1 MQGTGLRNNTPI
13 MLSAPN
19 AAERIA
25 HRGSPRERTENTLPG
40 FLLALEHGADAVE
53 LDVHATSDG
62 EVVVHHDF
70 QAGGIAIASTPWSAL
85 EPLSLPGGARIPRLR
100 DVLQAIGDRATV
112 YVELKGLAIES
123 AVIAVVREHG
133 RRYALHSFDH
143 AAIAR
148 CATAAPDIAR
158 GILIDGR
165 EPRPLEVMRS
175 AVAASRP
182 RDVWP
187 HFSLVDPHFMEAAGS
202 FGLRVIP
209 WTVNARDVAA
219 RLVRLGVAGICTDDV
234 RLLANL

>member
-1 MQGTGLRNNTPI
+1 MQGTGLRNNTPG

-19 AAERIA
+19 ATERVA
-25 HRGSPRERTENTLPG
+25 HRGSPRERTENTIPG
-40 FLLALEHGADAVE
+40 FLLALQHGADAVE

-62 EVVVHHDF
+62 EVVVHHDLE
-70 QAGGIAIASTPWSAL
+70 AGGLAIAGSPWSAIQ
-85 EPLSLPGGARIPRLR
+85 PVSLPGGARVPRLR

-112 YVELKGLAIES
+112 YVELKGVGIES
-123 AVIAVVREHG
+123 AVAAVVREHG

-148 CATAAPDIAR
+148 CASAWPDIAR
-158 GILIDGR
+158 GVLIDGK
-165 EPRPLEVMRS
+165 EPRPLEVMRA

-187 HFSLVDPHFMEAAGS
+187 QHSLVDERFMEAAGS

-209 WTVNARDVAA
+209 WTVNARPVAA
-219 RLVRLGVAGICTDDV
+219 RMVALGVAGICSDDV
-234 RLLANL
+234 RLLAGL